1 MPHHSLA
8 RPRNTSEK
16 LIEFLVEI
24 ETSLPPDMEAEKRRE
39 LLERERQRGSELR
52 ERAAILRIWRIPG
65 QLANVGIWS
74 AEDATALHDSIA
86 SLPLFPWM
94 RVQVTPL
101 ATHPLERDRS
111 HA

>member
-1 MPHHSLA
+1 LA

-24 ETSLPPDMEAEKRRE
+24 ETSLPPDMGAAATSE
-39 LLERERQRGSELR
+39 LLEREHQRGLELR
-52 ERAAILRIWRIPG
+52 ESAAILRIWRIPG
-65 QLANVGIWS
+65 QFANVGIWS

-94 RVQVTPL
+94 SVQVTPL

-111 HA
+111 HG